1 MSGIL
6 AHILIRHISPRCV
19 CKPLCLD
26 HLWCNIIS
34 LFPLFNEILSGLG
47 SLLRMPCFLCFMSAV
62 SLIYIVCFGNFC
74 LHCTYMYIS
83 KDVDFISYKSILSG
97 KIRAVNIHCI
107 YSGRLSFICSSKF
120 HASYKLSN
128 HIAINNTS
136 ILLMLFC
143 IFWGSFRETVH
154 ASPDIIIL

>member
-6 AHILIRHISPRCV
+6 AHILIRHISPRFV

-26 HLWCNIIS
+26 HLWCNITS

-47 SLLRMPCFLCFMSAV
+47 SLLRMPCFLCLTSAV
-62 SLIYIVCFGNFC
+62 SLTLYVLGTFVYIVHTCIF
-74 LHCTYMYIS
+74 LRMTLSAI
-83 KDVDFISYKSILSG
+83 KVLSG
-97 KIRAVNIHCI
+97 KIRAVNIQCI

-136 ILLMLFC
+136 IMLFC